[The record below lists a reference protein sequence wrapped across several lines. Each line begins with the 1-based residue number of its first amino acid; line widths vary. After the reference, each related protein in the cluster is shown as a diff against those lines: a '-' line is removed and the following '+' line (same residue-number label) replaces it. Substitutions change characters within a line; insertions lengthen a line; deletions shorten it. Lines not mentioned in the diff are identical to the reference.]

1 MRVLI
6 VVARHYNGNELGN
19 ITTTLRERGHTYS
32 IASTAHVIIDEVT
45 GDMFRIKRL
54 IGEPDPDRYDG
65 LIHSSGDMADCEAY
79 WTNTIVLNTVD
90 AFEVK
95 SKPIAA
101 VCISVP
107 AIRFAA
113 AGKRVSFFPLIRS
126 RDLLMQAGAICTPVA
141 LTRDQNLVTAEHQMA
156 SEMMAIEYCN
166 LLEGKPPQYNFTD
179 SGYVPQGRPRR
190 DPQALANIKEKLR
203 HARIQAS
210 DSGS

>member
-6 VVARHYNGNELGN
+6 VVARQFNGHELGN
-19 ITTTLRERGHTYS
+19 ITSTLRERGHTYS

-45 GDMFRIKRL
+45 KELFRIRRL

-79 WTNTIVLNTVD
+79 WDHPVVLNTVD

-95 SKPIAA
+95 AKPIGAI
-101 VCISVP
+101 CISVP

-113 AGKRVSFFPLIRS
+113 SGKRVSFYPLIRS
-126 RDLLMQAGAICTPVA
+126 RDLLQKAGAICTPVA
-141 LTRDQNLVTAEHQMA
+141 LSRDQNLVTAEHQMA

-166 LLEGKPPQYNFTD
+166 LLEGKPEQFNFQD
-179 SGYVPQGRPRR
+179 SGYVPQGRPRK
-190 DPQALANIKEKLR
+190 DPRALAAIKR
-203 HARIQAS
+203 ARGIT
-210 DSGS
+210 